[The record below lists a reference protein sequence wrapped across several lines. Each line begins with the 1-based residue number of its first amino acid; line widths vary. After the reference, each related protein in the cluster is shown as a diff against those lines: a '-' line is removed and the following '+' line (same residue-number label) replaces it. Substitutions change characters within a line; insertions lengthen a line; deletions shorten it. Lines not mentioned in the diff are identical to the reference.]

1 MFSNILGYKV
11 YNEDKSSLLKYINE
25 FEKVNIVSGNPEILF
40 NGLSNRELFDEF
52 NSKQSVIIPDG
63 VGIVIA
69 AKIAGVPVKEKI
81 AGIELVEDI
90 LKYCQDNNK
99 SVYLLGTKQ
108 ETIEKCVLELRRKY
122 TELSI
127 CGYRNGFFNLDNCED
142 LISEINNKKPYAI
155 FVAMGSPRQERFIIK
170 YMDKLSC
177 SIFMGVGGS
186 FDVFAGE
193 LRRAPRWMI
202 KLGLEW
208 LYRVSMEPW
217 RIKRLGSI
225 PKFILKVIVSKYII
239 KDKKN

>member
-11 YNEDKSSLLKYINE
+11 YNEDKSSLLNYIKE
-25 FEKVNIVSGNPEILF
+25 FQKINIVSGNPEILF

-69 AKIAGVPVKEKI
+69 AKIAGQPVKEKI

-90 LKYCQDNNK
+90 FKYCQGNNK

-108 ETIEKCVLELRRKY
+108 ETIEKCVLELKKKY
-122 TELSI
+122 PELNI
-127 CGYRNGFFNLDNCED
+127 CGYRNGFFDLNGCED
-142 LISEINNKKPYAI
+142 LISEINDKKPYAL
-155 FVAMGSPRQERFIIK
+155 FAAMGSPRQERFIIK
-170 YMDKLSC
+170 YMDKLHC

-193 LRRAPRWMI
+193 LKRAPRWMI
-202 KLGLEW
+202 NLGLEW
-208 LYRVSMEPW
+208 LYRVSREPW